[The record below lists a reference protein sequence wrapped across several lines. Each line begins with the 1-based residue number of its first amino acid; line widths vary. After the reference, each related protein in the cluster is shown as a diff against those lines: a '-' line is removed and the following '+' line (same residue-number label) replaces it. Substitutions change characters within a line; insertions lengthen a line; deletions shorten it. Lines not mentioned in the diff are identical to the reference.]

1 MPRSEIT
8 QSNNIRC
15 LTVSDTVFIDICFVL
30 RHSKMINGQPDMTR
44 HSLHVTTFKFYQNFY
59 SDFLNIMNFC
69 GSLWILK
76 TLFSVYS
83 KVVNHTRTLDDT
95 TSSRRHSRLK
105 MSALVPCSL
114 SRALLPTRL
123 SQKKKLKYGEKFQI
137 SLEIP
142 REFLSGNSGVIQVRY
157 LLRLHFVLCY
167 ILSGF
172 SGNEKKIV

>member
-44 HSLHVTTFKFYQNFY
+44 HSLHVTTFKCYQNFY
-59 SDFLNIMNFC
+59 SDFLTIMNFC
-69 GSLWILK
+69 DSLWILK

-105 MSALVPCSL
+105 ISALVHCSL
-114 SRALLPTRL
+114 SRAVFRWVIPVVLI
-123 SQKKKLKYGEKFQI
+123 SVLK
-137 SLEIP
+137 
-142 REFLSGNSGVIQVRY
+142 
-157 LLRLHFVLCY
+157 
-167 ILSGF
+167 
-172 SGNEKKIV
+172 